1 MLSTRRTASSIAAIA
16 LIVAA
21 AACAPDDAAISD
33 TAAGAVGATTA
44 ATTATPSAERVDD
57 RVEVAL
63 STDTTLRAFG
73 LDADDDDG
81 RVVLKGA
88 VRTEAQKAAAAQLA
102 TSVASG
108 LTIDNR
114 IRVDANARMS
124 TGNPIDVDDV
134 EEQVE
139 GALEADA
146 TLKPFNLDVDE
157 DNGQIVLEGTVRTA
171 EQKTMAEQIAKRI
184 AGTVVVVN
192 RVKVQ

>member
-171 EQKTMAEQIAKRI
+171 EQKTMAEQIAERI

>member
-1 MLSTRRTASSIAAIA
+1 MHSTRRTTSSIAVIA

-21 AACAPDDAAISD
+21 AACAPGDTATD
-33 TAAGAVGATTA
+33 TAAGTVGGTTA
-44 ATTATPSAERVDD
+44 ATTVPDAERIDD

-63 STDTTLRAFG
+63 STDSTLRGFG
-73 LDADDDDG
+73 LDADEDEG
-81 RVVLKGA
+81 RVILKGA
-88 VRTEAQKAAAAQLA
+88 VRTEAQKATAAQVA
-102 TSVASG
+102 TGVASG
-108 LTIDNR
+108 VTIDNR

-124 TGNPIDVDDV
+124 TSDPVDVDDV

-139 GALEADA
+139 KALDDDA
-146 TLKPFNLDVDE
+146 TLKPLNLDVDE

-192 RVKVQ
+192 RIKTG